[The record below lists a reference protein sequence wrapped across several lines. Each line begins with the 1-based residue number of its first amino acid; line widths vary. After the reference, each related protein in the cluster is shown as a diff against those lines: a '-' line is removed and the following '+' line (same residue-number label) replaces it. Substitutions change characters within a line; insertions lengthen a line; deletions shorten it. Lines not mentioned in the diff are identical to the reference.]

1 MNWTNIGSVEDFP
14 REFGSCVKVDDS
26 QVAVFRLDTD
36 QRWYAV
42 QNFNPQNERMV
53 LSRGII
59 GDQEGAPIVIC
70 PLHKYRYS
78 LETGECFTD
87 EQYSLKVY
95 AVKEEEGALFVEL
108 GIRN

>member
-1 MNWTNIGSVEDFP
+1 MNWTNIGSVENFP
-14 REFGSCVKVDDS
+14 REFGSCVKVGDS
-26 QVAVFRLDTD
+26 QVAVFNLATE
-36 QRWYAV
+36 QKWYAV

-59 GDQEGAPIVIC
+59 GDQEGAPIIIC

-78 LETGECFTD
+78 LENGVCLTD

-95 AVKEEEGALFVEL
+95 EVKEEEGVLWVQA
-108 GIRN
+108 G